1 MEMSKRILAAAVA
14 LSLAAPAFA
23 GVTGVVEDP
32 YGGRSVAM
40 GRIDKVDQ
48 RLSTAFKQ
56 GDHSP
61 EVLINLAAIRL
72 QQRDTGKARELYRMV
87 LAQPNVDMATLRG
100 SAWSHEIARRGL
112 ASEMVA
118 ANW

>member
-1 MEMSKRILAAAVA
+1 MSKRMLAAALA
-14 LSLAAPAFA
+14 LSLAAPAVA

-32 YGGRSVAM
+32 YGAMSVAK
-40 GRIDKVDQ
+40 GRLTKVDQ
-48 RLSTAFKQ
+48 KLSTAFKQ
-56 GDHSP
+56 GDHCP
-61 EVLINLAAIRL
+61 EVLLNLAAIRL
-72 QQRDTGKARELYRMV
+72 QQQDRAGARELYRLV

>member
-1 MEMSKRILAAAVA
+1 MSKRMLAAAIA
-14 LSLAAPAFA
+14 LSLAAPAVA

-32 YGGRSVAM
+32 YGGRAVAK
-40 GRIDKVDQ
+40 GHIAKVDQ

-56 GDHSP
+56 GDHCP

-72 QQRDTGKARELYRMV
+72 RQQDSAGARELYRMV

-112 ASEMVA
+112 ASEVVA

>member
-1 MEMSKRILAAAVA
+1 MEMSKRMVAAALA

-32 YGGRSVAM
+32 YGGRSVGK
-40 GRIDKVDQ
+40 GRIAKVDQ
-48 RLSTAFKQ
+48 RLSAAFKQ
-56 GDHSP
+56 GDHCP

-72 QQRDTGKARELYRMV
+72 QQQDRAGARELYRLV
-87 LAQPNVDMATLRG
+87 LAQPNVDMATLHG
-100 SAWSHEIARRGL
+100 TAWSHDIAKRGL

>member
-1 MEMSKRILAAAVA
+1 MSKRILAAAVA

-32 YGGRSVAM
+32 YGAVSVAK
-40 GRIDKVDQ
+40 GRIAKVDQ
-48 RLSTAFKQ
+48 RLSTAFRR

-72 QQRDTGKARELYRMV
+72 QQQDRAGARALYRMI

-100 SAWSHEIARRGL
+100 SAWSHEIAQRGL

>member
-1 MEMSKRILAAAVA
+1 MNKRMLAAAVA
-14 LSLAAPAFA
+14 LSLAAPAVA

-32 YGGRSVAM
+32 YGARSVAK
-40 GRIDKVDQ
+40 GHITRVDQ
-48 RLSTAFKQ
+48 RLSTAFSQ
-56 GDHSP
+56 GDHRP

-72 QQRDTGKARELYRMV
+72 QQQDQAGARELYRMV

-100 SAWSHEIARRGL
+100 TAWSHDIAKRGL